1 MPKSYGRADCTP
13 AKNPQYGTK
22 TISKPEHRIN
32 MTKNAFLPSERSD
45 VAPFIAMDVLSEAAK
60 LEAAGRKIIHMEVGQ
75 PSAPAPKSAL
85 AAAQEALNHG
95 RLGYTEA
102 LGIRPLREAL
112 SGHYKKTYGVGV
124 PAERIMVT
132 TGSSAG
138 FNLAFLA
145 AFDPGDRIVLT
156 APGYP
161 AYRNILKALGLVPV
175 EVEVGEDTRWSLTPE
190 HLAEAQRGGPVKGV
204 LVASPANPTGTMMTP
219 EALETLLRYCEDEN
233 IWFISDEIYHGLDY
247 AGEQATALK
256 TTQKAIII
264 NSFSK
269 YYCMTGWRIG
279 WMVLPEQLVRPAE
292 RIAQSLYIS
301 PPELSQIAATAAL
314 DAVQELEAVKA
325 GYAANRTLLIDG
337 LPRIGLDKLLPVDG
351 AFYIYADISKF
362 STDSLDFAKRML
374 HEAGVAA
381 TPGVDFDPVHGHEFL
396 RFSFA
401 GAHDDMQE
409 ALARLQGFLR

>member
-1 MPKSYGRADCTP
+1 
-13 AKNPQYGTK
+13 
-22 TISKPEHRIN
+22 
-32 MTKNAFLPSERSD
+32 MTHSAFQPSRRSD
-45 VAPFIAMDVLSEAAK
+45 VAPFIAMDVLAEAAR
-60 LEAAGRKIIHMEVGQ
+60 LEAEGRKIVHMEVGQ
-75 PSAPAPKSAL
+75 PSAPAPQAAL
-85 AAAQEALNHG
+85 EAARQALEHG

-102 LGIRPLREAL
+102 LGIAPLRRAL
-112 SGHYKKTYGVGV
+112 SAHYRSTYGVDV
-124 PAERIMVT
+124 PSGRIMAT

-145 AFDPGDRIVLT
+145 AFDPGDRVVLT

-175 EVEVGEDTRWSLTPE
+175 EIEVGAETRWSLTPE
-190 HLAEAQRGGPVKGV
+190 HLDKAQADGPVRGV

-219 EALETLLRYCEDEN
+219 DALDDLVRYCEDAG

-247 AGEQATALK
+247 SSGQKTALE
-256 TTQKAIII
+256 TSQNVIVI

-279 WMVLPEQLVRPAE
+279 WMVLPEQLVRPTE

-314 DAVQELEAVKA
+314 GAVQELEAVKA
-325 GYAANRTLLIDG
+325 VYAANRDLLVSG
-337 LPRIGLDKLLPVDG
+337 LPKVGLDKLLPVDG
-351 AFYIYADISKF
+351 AFYIYADISRF
-362 STDSLDFAKRML
+362 SSDSLAFARQML
-374 HEAGVAA
+374 QQAGVAA
-381 TPGVDFDPVHGHEFL
+381 TPGVDFDPVHGHDFL

-401 GAHDDMQE
+401 GAHDDMKE
-409 ALARLQGFLR
+409 ALERLSGFLS

>member
-1 MPKSYGRADCTP
+1 
-13 AKNPQYGTK
+13 
-22 TISKPEHRIN
+22 
-32 MTKNAFLPSERSD
+32 MTSDAFQPSRRSD
-45 VAPFIAMDVLSEAAK
+45 VAPFIAMDVLSEAASI
-60 LEAAGRKIIHMEVGQ
+60 EASGRNIIHMEVGQ
-75 PSAPAPKSAL
+75 PSAPAPKAAL
-85 AAAQEALNHG
+85 RAAEDALKHG

-102 LGIRPLREAL
+102 LGIKPLRAAL
-112 SGHYKKTYGVGV
+112 ASHYKKTYGVDV
-124 PAERIMVT
+124 PAERIMAT

-175 EVEVGEDTRWSLTPE
+175 EIEVGAETRWSLTPE
-190 HLAEAQRGGPVKGV
+190 HLREASQGGPVRGV
-204 LVASPANPTGTMMTP
+204 LVASPANPTGTMMSA
-219 EALETLLRYCEDEN
+219 EALEALILYCEDEG

-247 AGEQATALK
+247 AGEQKTALE
-256 TTQKAIII
+256 TSQNVIII

-279 WMVLPEQLVRPAE
+279 WMVLPEQLVRPVE

-314 DAVQELEAVKA
+314 DAVQELEAVKD
-325 GYAANRTLLIDG
+325 GYAANRALLLKG
-337 LPRIGLDKLLPVDG
+337 LPEIGLDRLLPVDG
-351 AFYIYADISKF
+351 AFYIYANISRF
-362 STDSLDFAKRML
+362 SSDSLEFAKHML

-401 GAHDDMQE
+401 GSHGDMKE
-409 ALARLQGFLR
+409 ALARLSGFLK

>member
-1 MPKSYGRADCTP
+1 MNQPLF
-13 AKNPQYGTK
+13 Q
-22 TISKPEHRIN
+22 
-32 MTKNAFLPSERSD
+32 PSRRSD
-45 VAPFIAMDVLSEAAK
+45 VAPFIAMDVLAEAAR
-60 LEAAGRKIIHMEVGQ
+60 LEAEGRKIVHMEVGQ
-75 PSAPAPKSAL
+75 PSAPAPKAAL
-85 AAAQEALNHG
+85 DVARKALDHG

-112 SGHYKKTYGVGV
+112 VAHYRKTYGVEV
-124 PAERIMVT
+124 PVERIMAT

-175 EVEVGEDTRWSLTPE
+175 EIEVGEETRWSLTPA
-190 HLAEAQRGGPVKGV
+190 HLEDAQKQGPVKGV
-204 LVASPANPTGTMMTP
+204 LVASPANPTGTMMTA
-219 EALETLLRYCEDEN
+219 EALEDLIRYCDDAG
-233 IWFISDEIYHGLDY
+233 IWFISDEIYHGLAYD
-247 AGEQATALK
+247 GDEKTALE
-256 TTQKAIII
+256 TSQNAIIV

-279 WMVLPEQLVRPAE
+279 WLVLPEQLVRPTE

-301 PPELSQIAATAAL
+301 PPELSQIAAGAAL
-314 DAVQELEAVKA
+314 GAVQELEAVKA
-325 GYAANRTLLIDG
+325 GYAANRALLLDG
-337 LPRIGLDKLLPVDG
+337 LPKIGLDRLLPVDG
-351 AFYIYADISKF
+351 AFYIYADISRF
-362 STDSLDFAKRML
+362 SSDSLDFAKRML

-401 GAHDDMQE
+401 GAHEDMKL
-409 ALARLQGFLR
+409 ALERLEGFLGAAR

>member
-1 MPKSYGRADCTP
+1 MNQPLF
-13 AKNPQYGTK
+13 Q
-22 TISKPEHRIN
+22 
-32 MTKNAFLPSERSD
+32 PSRRSD
-45 VAPFIAMDVLSEAAK
+45 VAPFIAMDVLAEAAR
-60 LEAAGRKIIHMEVGQ
+60 LEAQGRKIIHMEVGQ
-75 PSAPAPKSAL
+75 PSAPAPRAAL
-85 AAAQEALNHG
+85 DMARKALDHG

-112 SGHYKKTYGVGV
+112 AAHYRTTYGVDV
-124 PAERIMVT
+124 PVERIMAT

-161 AYRNILKALGLVPV
+161 AYRNILKALGLVAV
-175 EVEVGEDTRWSLTPE
+175 EIEVGEETRWSLTPA
-190 HLAEAQRGGPVKGV
+190 HLEEAQKEGPVKGV
-204 LVASPANPTGTMMTP
+204 LVASPANPTGTMMTAD
-219 EALETLLRYCEDEN
+219 ALEDLIRYCDEAG
-233 IWFISDEIYHGLDY
+233 IWFISDEIYHGLCYD
-247 AGEQATALK
+247 GEEKTALE
-256 TTQKAIII
+256 TSQNVIIV

-279 WMVLPEQLVRPAE
+279 WLVLPEQLVRPTE

-301 PPELSQIAATAAL
+301 PPELSQIAAGAAL
-314 DAVQELEAVKA
+314 NSVQELEAVKA
-325 GYAANRTLLIDG
+325 GYAANRALLLDG
-337 LPRIGLDKLLPVDG
+337 LPKIGLDKLLPVDG
-351 AFYIYADISKF
+351 AFYIYADISRF
-362 STDSLDFAKRML
+362 SSDSLDFARRML

-401 GAHDDMQE
+401 GAHDDMKL
-409 ALARLQGFLR
+409 ALEKLRGFLKAV

>member
-1 MPKSYGRADCTP
+1 MNQPP
-13 AKNPQYGTK
+13 FQ
-22 TISKPEHRIN
+22 
-32 MTKNAFLPSERSD
+32 PSRRSD
-45 VAPFIAMDVLSEAAK
+45 VAPFIAMDVLAEAAR
-60 LEAAGRKIIHMEVGQ
+60 LEAQGRKIIHMEVGQ
-75 PSAPAPKSAL
+75 PSAPAPKAAL
-85 AAAQEALNHG
+85 EAARKALDHG

-102 LGIRPLREAL
+102 LGIRRLRDAL
-112 SGHYKKTYGVGV
+112 AAHYRKAYGVEV
-124 PAERIMVT
+124 PVERIMAT

-175 EVEVGEDTRWSLTPE
+175 EIEVGAETRWSLTPA
-190 HLAEAQRGGPVKGV
+190 HLEEAQKQGPVKGV
-204 LVASPANPTGTMMTP
+204 LVASPANPTGTMMTA
-219 EALETLLRYCEDEN
+219 EALEDLIRYCDAAG
-233 IWFISDEIYHGLDY
+233 IWFISDEIYHGLAYD
-247 AGEQATALK
+247 GDERTALE
-256 TTQKAIII
+256 TSQNAIIV

-279 WMVLPEQLVRPAE
+279 WLVLPEQLVRPTE

-301 PPELSQIAATAAL
+301 PPELSQIAAGAAL
-314 DAVQELEAVKA
+314 TSVQELESVKA
-325 GYAANRTLLIDG
+325 GYAANRALLLDG
-337 LPRIGLDKLLPVDG
+337 LPKIGLDRLLPVDG
-351 AFYIYADISKF
+351 AFYIYADISRF
-362 STDSLDFAKRML
+362 SSDSLDFAKRML

-401 GAHDDMQE
+401 GANEDMKG
-409 ALARLQGFLR
+409 ALERLSGFLDAGR

>member
-1 MPKSYGRADCTP
+1 MNQPLF
-13 AKNPQYGTK
+13 Q
-22 TISKPEHRIN
+22 
-32 MTKNAFLPSERSD
+32 PSRRSD
-45 VAPFIAMDVLSEAAK
+45 VAPFIAMDVLAEAAR
-60 LEAAGRKIIHMEVGQ
+60 LEAQGRKTIHMEVGQ
-75 PSAPAPKSAL
+75 PSAPAPKAAL
-85 AAAQEALNHG
+85 DMARKALDHG

-112 SGHYKKTYGVGV
+112 AAHYRTAYGVDV
-124 PAERIMVT
+124 PVERIMAT

-161 AYRNILKALGLVPV
+161 AYRNILKALGLVAV
-175 EVEVGEDTRWSLTPE
+175 EIEVGEETRWSLTPA
-190 HLAEAQRGGPVKGV
+190 HLEEAQKEGPVKGV
-204 LVASPANPTGTMMTP
+204 LVASPANPTGTMMTAD
-219 EALETLLRYCEDEN
+219 ALEDLIRYCDEAG
-233 IWFISDEIYHGLDY
+233 IWFISDEIYHGLCYD
-247 AGEQATALK
+247 GEEKTALE
-256 TTQKAIII
+256 TSQNVIIV

-279 WMVLPEQLVRPAE
+279 WLVLPEQLVRPTE

-301 PPELSQIAATAAL
+301 PPELSQIAARAAL
-314 DAVQELEAVKA
+314 NSVQELEAVKA
-325 GYAANRTLLIDG
+325 GYAANRALLLDG
-337 LPRIGLDKLLPVDG
+337 LPKIGLDKLLPVDG
-351 AFYIYADISKF
+351 AFYIYADISRF
-362 STDSLDFAKRML
+362 SSDSLDFARRML

-401 GAHDDMQE
+401 GAHDDMKL
-409 ALARLQGFLR
+409 ALEKLRGFLKAV

>member
-1 MPKSYGRADCTP
+1 MNQSPF
-13 AKNPQYGTK
+13 Q
-22 TISKPEHRIN
+22 
-32 MTKNAFLPSERSD
+32 PSRRSD
-45 VAPFIAMDVLSEAAK
+45 VAPFIAMDVLAEAAR
-60 LEAAGRKIIHMEVGQ
+60 LEAQGRKIIHMEVGQ
-75 PSAPAPKSAL
+75 PSAPAPKAAL
-85 AAAQEALNHG
+85 DMARKALDHG

-112 SGHYKKTYGVGV
+112 AAHYRKAYGVDV
-124 PAERIMVT
+124 PVERIMAT

-145 AFDPGDRIVLT
+145 AFDPGDRVVLT

-175 EVEVGEDTRWSLTPE
+175 EIEVGAETRWSLTPA
-190 HLAEAQRGGPVKGV
+190 HLEEAQKEGPVKGV
-204 LVASPANPTGTMMTP
+204 LVASPANPTGTMMTA
-219 EALETLLRYCEDEN
+219 EALEDLIRYCDDAG
-233 IWFISDEIYHGLDY
+233 IWFISDEIYHGLVYD
-247 AGEQATALK
+247 GDERTALE
-256 TTQKAIII
+256 TSQNTIIV

-279 WMVLPEQLVRPAE
+279 WLVLPEQLVRPTE

-301 PPELSQIAATAAL
+301 PPELSQIAAGAAL
-314 DAVQELEAVKA
+314 TSVQELEAVKA
-325 GYAANRTLLIDG
+325 GYAANRALLLDG
-337 LPRIGLDKLLPVDG
+337 LPKIGLDRLLPVDG
-351 AFYIYADISKF
+351 AFYIYADISRF
-362 STDSLDFAKRML
+362 RSDSLEFAKRML

-401 GAHDDMQE
+401 GAHEDMKD
-409 ALARLQGFLR
+409 ALERLSGFLDAGR

>member
-1 MPKSYGRADCTP
+1 MNQPLF
-13 AKNPQYGTK
+13 Q
-22 TISKPEHRIN
+22 
-32 MTKNAFLPSERSD
+32 PSRRSD
-45 VAPFIAMDVLSEAAK
+45 VAPFIAMDVLAEAAR
-60 LEAAGRKIIHMEVGQ
+60 LEAQGRKIIHMEVGQ
-75 PSAPAPKSAL
+75 PSAPAPRAAL
-85 AAAQEALNHG
+85 DMARKALDHG

-112 SGHYKKTYGVGV
+112 AAHYRKAYGVDV
-124 PAERIMVT
+124 PVERIMAA

-161 AYRNILKALGLVPV
+161 AYRNILKTLGLVAV
-175 EVEVGEDTRWSLTPE
+175 EIEVGEETRWSLTPA
-190 HLAEAQRGGPVKGV
+190 HLEEAQKEGPVKGV
-204 LVASPANPTGTMMTP
+204 LVASPANPTGTMMTAD
-219 EALETLLRYCEDEN
+219 ALEDLIRYCDEAG
-233 IWFISDEIYHGLDY
+233 IWFISDEIYHGLCYD
-247 AGEQATALK
+247 GEEKTALE
-256 TTQKAIII
+256 TSQNVIIV

-279 WMVLPEQLVRPAE
+279 WLVLPEQLVRPTE

-301 PPELSQIAATAAL
+301 PPELSQIAAGAAL
-314 DAVQELEAVKA
+314 NSVQELEAVKA
-325 GYAANRTLLIDG
+325 GYAANRALLLDG
-337 LPRIGLDKLLPVDG
+337 LPKIGLDKLLPVDG
-351 AFYIYADISKF
+351 AFYIYADISRF
-362 STDSLDFAKRML
+362 SSDSLDFARRML

-401 GAHDDMQE
+401 GAHDDMKL
-409 ALARLQGFLR
+409 ALEKLTGFLKED

>member
-1 MPKSYGRADCTP
+1 
-13 AKNPQYGTK
+13 
-22 TISKPEHRIN
+22 
-32 MTKNAFLPSERSD
+32 MTHKAFQPSRRSD
-45 VAPFIAMDVLSEAAK
+45 VAPFIAMDVLAEAAR
-60 LEAAGRKIIHMEVGQ
+60 LEAEGRKIVHMEVGQ
-75 PSAPAPKSAL
+75 PSAPAP
-85 AAAQEALNHG
+85 QVALNAARQALDHG

-102 LGIRPLREAL
+102 LGIAPLRRAL
-112 SGHYKKTYGVGV
+112 SGHYKSTYGVDV
-124 PAERIMVT
+124 PADRIMAT

-145 AFDPGDRIVLT
+145 AFDPGDRVVLT

-175 EVEVGEDTRWSLTPE
+175 EIEVGADTRWSLTPE
-190 HLAEAQRGGPVKGV
+190 HLDKAQVDGPVRGV

-219 EALETLLRYCEDEN
+219 EALEDLVRYCEEAG

-247 AGEQATALK
+247 ANGQKTALE
-256 TTQKAIII
+256 TSQNVIVI

-279 WMVLPEQLVRPAE
+279 WMVLPGQLVRPTE

-314 DAVQELEAVKA
+314 EAVQELEAVKA
-325 GYAANRTLLIDG
+325 VYAANRDLLVAG
-337 LPRIGLDKLLPVDG
+337 LPEVGLDKLLPVDG
-351 AFYIYADISKF
+351 AFYIYADISRF
-362 STDSLDFAKRML
+362 SSDSLAFARQML
-374 HEAGVAA
+374 QQAGVAA
-381 TPGVDFDPVHGHEFL
+381 TPGVDFDPVHGHDFL

-401 GAHDDMQE
+401 GAHKDMKE
-409 ALARLQGFLR
+409 ALDRLSGFLR

>member
-1 MPKSYGRADCTP
+1 MIKDIFS
-13 AKNPQYGTK
+13 
-22 TISKPEHRIN
+22 
-32 MTKNAFLPSERSD
+32 PSSRSD
-45 VAPFIAMDVLSEAAK
+45 VAPFIAMDVLAEAAK
-60 LEAAGRKIIHMEVGQ
+60 LEASGRKIVHMEVGQ
-75 PSAPAPKSAL
+75 PSAPAPKAARS
-85 AAAQEALNHG
+85 AAQEALVHG

-102 LGIRPLREAL
+102 LGIKPLRDAL
-112 SGHYKKTYGVGV
+112 SVHYLRTYGADV
-124 PAERIMVT
+124 PVDRIMVT

-175 EVEVGEDTRWSLTPE
+175 EVEVGEETRWSLTPE
-190 HLAEAQRGGPVKGV
+190 LLAEVQRNGPVKGV
-204 LVASPANPTGTMMTP
+204 LVASPANPTGTMMTA
-219 EALETLLRYCEDEN
+219 EALEELIRYCDDEG

-247 AGEQATALK
+247 AGEQITALR
-256 TTQKAIII
+256 TSANALII

-301 PPELSQIAATAAL
+301 PPELSQIAAIGAL
-314 DAVQELEAVKA
+314 NSVQELEAVKA
-325 GYAANRTLLIDG
+325 GYAANRELLLDG
-337 LPRIGLDKLLPVDG
+337 LPKIGLDRLLPVDG
-351 AFYIYADISKF
+351 AFYIYADISRF
-362 STDSLDFAKRML
+362 SADSLEFAKRML

-401 GAHDDMQE
+401 GAHADMKE
-409 ALARLQGFLR
+409 ALDRLSNFLR

>member
-1 MPKSYGRADCTP
+1 MNQPHF
-13 AKNPQYGTK
+13 Q
-22 TISKPEHRIN
+22 
-32 MTKNAFLPSERSD
+32 PSRRSD
-45 VAPFIAMDVLSEAAK
+45 VSPFIAMDVLAEAAR
-60 LEAAGRKIIHMEVGQ
+60 LEAQGRKIIHMEVGQ
-75 PSAPAPKSAL
+75 PSAPAPRAAL
-85 AAAQEALNHG
+85 DMARKALDHG

-112 SGHYKKTYGVGV
+112 AAHYRKTYGVDV
-124 PAERIMVT
+124 PVERIMAT

-161 AYRNILKALGLVPV
+161 AYRNILKALGLVAV
-175 EVEVGEDTRWSLTPE
+175 EIEVGEETRWSLTPA
-190 HLAEAQRGGPVKGV
+190 HLEEAQKEGPVKGV
-204 LVASPANPTGTMMTP
+204 LVASPANPTGTMMTAD
-219 EALETLLRYCEDEN
+219 ALEDLIRYCDEAG
-233 IWFISDEIYHGLDY
+233 IWFISDEIYHGLCYD
-247 AGEQATALK
+247 GEEKTALE
-256 TTQKAIII
+256 TSQNVIIV

-279 WMVLPEQLVRPAE
+279 WLVLPEQLVRPTE

-301 PPELSQIAATAAL
+301 PPELSQIAAGAAL
-314 DAVQELEAVKA
+314 NSVQELEAVKA
-325 GYAANRTLLIDG
+325 GYAANRALLLDG
-337 LPRIGLDKLLPVDG
+337 LPKIGLDKLLPVDG
-351 AFYIYADISKF
+351 AFYIYADISRF
-362 STDSLDFAKRML
+362 SSDSLDFARRML

-401 GAHDDMQE
+401 GAHDDMKL
-409 ALARLQGFLR
+409 ALEKLRGFLKAV